1 MPDDGPS
8 TTRLARPKAR
18 LWTEFTSIF
27 VISPI
32 IMAVFLPPNMMFP
45 MLFAVTAIGLAL
57 LHVTPTFRWRS
68 VVAGLSRINW
78 AYSLAIWAGVII
90 ISAGVMWVTQR
101 ENLFVLIYER
111 PRIMVII
118 ALFYPWVSALP
129 QELLFRT
136 LYFERYRAIL
146 PQSLGWA
153 MTLNAAIFSFAH
165 LMYWSWIV
173 AVITF
178 LGGLSFARSYV
189 QHKNFPEAF
198 LNHSIAGIIL
208 FAFGMG
214 SYFYSGNVTRP
225 F

>member
-1 MPDDGPS
+1 VIEGIG
-8 TTRLARPKAR
+8 RIH
-18 LWTEFTSIF
+18 WT
-27 VISPI
+27 
-32 IMAVFLPPNMMFP
+32 
-45 MLFAVTAIGLAL
+45 
-57 LHVTPTFRWRS
+57 
-68 VVAGLSRINW
+68 
-78 AYSLAIWAGVII
+78 YSLGIWAGVVI
-90 ISAGVMWVTQR
+90 ISAIVMWFLQR
-101 ENLFVLIYER
+101 ENLFILINER
-111 PRIMVII
+111 PRIMII
-118 ALFYPWVSALP
+118 IILFYPWVSALP
-129 QELLFRT
+129 QELLFRS
-136 LYFERYRAIL
+136 LYFERYKSIL

-178 LGGLSFARSYV
+178 LGGLSFARSYM